1 MSAMSDI
8 HIAAQEFI
16 KGAMEEHYGDDAM
29 EVLTSVMLDAD
40 DAFEAWLAEEY
51 GGGIWKSDVT
61 GHSLVSEV
69 FRDVAHEALGLGRI
83 IRGDIGGPK

>member
-51 GGGIWKSDVT
+51 GTSPRSDVT
-61 GHSLVSEV
+61 GQSLVSEV
-69 FRDVAHEALGLGRI
+69 FRDVAHEALGLGKI